1 MKYMYLST
9 KLSKLYICNS
19 KLDVKIKLEKTSRD
33 DIDDHSQAK
42 TVRWIGVTNQQA
54 EMINLT

>member
-19 KLDVKIKLEKTSRD
+19 ELDVKVKLEKTSRD
-33 DIDDHSQAK
+33 DIDDHWQVE
-42 TVRWIGVTNQQA
+42 TVR
-54 EMINLT
+54 